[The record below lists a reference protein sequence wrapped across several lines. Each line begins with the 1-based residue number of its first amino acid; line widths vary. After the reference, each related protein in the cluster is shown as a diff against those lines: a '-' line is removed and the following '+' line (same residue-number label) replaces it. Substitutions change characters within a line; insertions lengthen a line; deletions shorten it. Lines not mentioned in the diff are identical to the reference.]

1 MPIHNFV
8 MPRGH
13 LENLTI
19 ESKAIANNVLGDPT
33 TRSVAVYLPPG
44 YDEGQTE
51 YPLFVDIVGFTAGGY
66 AHVAW
71 KAFGESVPQRL
82 DRLVAEGKMGPV
94 ILALPDCFTSLG
106 GNQYVNSAAVGNWA
120 DFLTLEM
127 IPAIEARYR
136 VRKGRQSRALFG
148 KSSGGYGAIAHGMLH
163 AEHWGAIAC
172 HSGDMA
178 FEWCYLVEFPRMLMH
193 LARYNQRIEAFV
205 QHMKDDKKVNGGDLH
220 QLMMLAMAATYD
232 PAPDA
237 PCGIQLPVDAE
248 TCELLPARWAKWLEW
263 DPVQLV
269 NRKQVQANLESLK
282 GIYIDC
288 GNRDQYNLLFGAR
301 TLTRRLDELGIAHR
315 YEEFDDNHS
324 SVDYRMDVS
333 LPWLYHQLQQP

>member
-1 MPIHNFV
+1 MPVHNFV
-8 MPRGH
+8 MPRGRLEH
-13 LENLTI
+13 LSIAST
-19 ESKAIANNVLGDPT
+19 AVANNVLGDPA
-33 TRSVAVYLPPG
+33 TRQVAIYLPPG
-44 YDEGQTE
+44 YDESAAE

-66 AHVAW
+66 AHVGW
-71 KAFGESVPQRL
+71 KSFGESLPQRV
-82 DRLVAEGKMGPV
+82 DRLVAEGRMGQV

-106 GNQYVNSAAVGNWA
+106 GNQYVNSAAMGNWA
-120 DFLTLEM
+120 DFLTVEM
-127 IPAIEARYR
+127 IPAIESHYR
-136 VRKGRQSRALFG
+136 VKKGRQGRALFG

-163 AEHWGAIAC
+163 GQHWGAVAC

-178 FEWCYLVEFPRMLMH
+178 FEWCYQVEFPGMLMH
-193 LARYNQRIEAFV
+193 LAKYNRSVEAFI
-205 QHMKDDKKVNGGDLH
+205 QHMKETRKVNGGDLH

-237 PCGIQLPVDAE
+237 PYGVQLPVDGN
-248 TCELLPARWAKWLEW
+248 TCELIPERWARWLEW
-263 DPVQLV
+263 DPVRLV
-269 NRKQVQANLESLK
+269 ERDDVQASLRSLN

-301 TLTRRLDELGIAHR
+301 RLTRRLVALGIDHR

-333 LPWLYHQLQQP
+333 LPWLYEQVS